1 MVMPS
6 TNPPV
11 SSTANPISVN
21 SNFPVNPEVLEKPE
35 RRRYSAEYKLRIL
48 QEADSCEPGQI
59 GAILRREGLYSSH
72 LTTWRR
78 QRQQGQLAALSEQK
92 RGRQSQPVNPL
103 AKEVERLRRENHRLL
118 KRMEQLE
125 LLVDIQKKA
134 CTILGITLEMSECD
148 GSV

>member
-11 SSTANPISVN
+11 NSTAESIPVN
-21 SNFPVNPEVLEKPE
+21 SPVNPEVLEKPE
-35 RRRYSAEYKLRIL
+35 RRRFSAAYKLQIL
-48 QEADSCEPGQI
+48 QETDTCEPGQV

-78 QRQQGQLAALSEQK
+78 QRQQGQLTALSEQK
-92 RGRQSQPVNPL
+92 RGRKSQPVNPL
-103 AKEVERLRRENHRLL
+103 AKEVDRLRRENQRLL

-134 CTILGITLEMSECD
+134 STILGITLEMSECD